1 MTMLDL
7 GFSGTALGVAS
18 AASGFVGDSLA
29 GADGVA
35 DFCPA
40 CGAVPPVAGVEGDAF
55 GGVFWLEVAGAT
67 LGLVAEVP
75 GLEGAFGGVVW
86 LEVAGATF
94 GLVAEV
100 PGFEGDAFGGVFWL
114 EVAVPALEGEA
125 FGGVFWLDVAGA
137 TLGLV
142 AEVPP
147 LEGAVAAGGAACPFG
162 PVSALAGKANTMA
175 KNGMARR
182 PRNCG
187 KEAKKRIC
195 STLVAQNPIARRPL
209 DRVS

>member
-18 AASGFVGDSLA
+18 AASGFVGDPLA

-40 CGAVPPVAGVEGDAF
+40 CGTVPPVAAVEGDAF
-55 GGVFWLEVAGAT
+55 GGVFWLEVDGVT

-75 GLEGAFGGVVW
+75 ELEDAFGVVW

-100 PGFEGDAFGGVFWL
+100 PGLEGDAFGGVFWP
-114 EVAVPALEGEA
+114 EV
-125 FGGVFWLDVAGA
+125 GGT

-142 AEVPP
+142 AEVP
-147 LEGAVAAGGAACPFG
+147 GAVAPGGAAAAGPLA
-162 PVSALAGKANTMA
+162 PVSALAGKANAIA

-187 KEAKKRIC
+187 KEAEKRIC

-209 DRVS
+209 R

>member
-18 AASGFVGDSLA
+18 AASGFVGDPLA

-40 CGAVPPVAGVEGDAF
+40 CGAVPPVAGDAF
-55 GGVFWLEVAGAT
+55 GGVFWLEVDGVT

-100 PGFEGDAFGGVFWL
+100 PGLEGDASGGVFWP
-114 EVAVPALEGEA
+114 E
-125 FGGVFWLDVAGA
+125 FAGA

-142 AEVPP
+142 AEVP
-147 LEGAVAAGGAACPFG
+147 GAVAPGGAATAGPLG
-162 PVSALAGKANTMA
+162 PVSALAGKANTIA

-187 KEAKKRIC
+187 KEAEKRIC

-209 DRVS
+209 R

>member
-18 AASGFVGDSLA
+18 AASGFVGDPLA

-40 CGAVPPVAGVEGDAF
+40 CGTVPPVAGVEGDAF
-55 GGVFWLEVAGAT
+55 GGVFWPEVAGDT

-75 GLEGAFGGVVW
+75 G
-86 LEVAGATF
+86 
-94 GLVAEV
+94 
-100 PGFEGDAFGGVFWL
+100 
-114 EVAVPALEGEA
+114 
-125 FGGVFWLDVAGA
+125 
-137 TLGLV
+137 
-142 AEVPP
+142 
-147 LEGAVAAGGAACPFG
+147 AVAPGGAAAAGPLG
-162 PVSALAGKANTMA
+162 PVSALAGKANTIA

-187 KEAKKRIC
+187 KEAEKRIC

-209 DRVS
+209 R